1 VRTGAVALALLLP
14 LLTRCTHRKDT
25 DLPPPTVTQVLERYS
40 GRLMSLRGVV
50 GTAEGSCEGRPCIV
64 VLVNRITPALER
76 RLPSSLEGIP
86 VQVRETGR
94 VQAR

>member
-1 VRTGAVALALLLP
+1 LLLP
-14 LLTRCTHRKDT
+14 LLTRCTTRKDA
-25 DLPPPTVTQVLERYS
+25 DLPPPTVSQVLERYS

-50 GTAEGSCEGRPCIV
+50 GTAEGSCDGRPCIV
-64 VLVNRITPALER
+64 VLVDRITPALQR

-94 VQAR
+94 VKAR